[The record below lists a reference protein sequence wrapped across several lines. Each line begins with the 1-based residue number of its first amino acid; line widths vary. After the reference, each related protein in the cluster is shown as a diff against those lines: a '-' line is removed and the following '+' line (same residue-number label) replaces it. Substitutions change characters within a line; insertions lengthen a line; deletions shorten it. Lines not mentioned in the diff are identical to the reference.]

1 MNVRCKPI
9 ADDSGVG
16 SVFAVALLA
25 LLCFVAVVAVGISG
39 IVLTHRRAQ
48 SAADL
53 AALAGANAVQLGG
66 QACDAARAIARSNR
80 AELVTCIV
88 AAQSISVQVHVDAPP
103 GLARF
108 DLGTTA
114 RARAGPVE

>member
-9 ADDSGVG
+9 ADDGGVG

-25 LLCFVAVVAVGISG
+25 LLCLGAVVAVGISG

-53 AALAGANAVQLGG
+53 AALAGANAMQMGG
-66 QACDAARAIARSNR
+66 QACEASQAIAQSNR
-80 AELVTCIV
+80 AELLSCTV
-88 AAQSISVQVHVDAPP
+88 AAQSVTVQVRVDAQIR
-103 GLARF
+103 LAQL